1 MTDRPDVGKPESAA
15 KAERGIEIHGDVH
28 AGRDVIMGNQV
39 NDFLQQ
45 VAQIASPEE
54 FVARARE
61 LQAML
66 AEIKGQP
73 ELSQAEVDT
82 IEVVEGQM
90 EQVIKEAGKPQ
101 PLAARITATLTGA
114 KLVMDSMGDTVKS
127 AIGLGTVVA
136 GLVEIV
142 PKVFGAG

>member
-1 MTDRPDVGKPESAA
+1 
-15 KAERGIEIHGDVH
+15 
-28 AGRDVIMGNQV
+28 
-39 NDFLQQ
+39 
-45 VAQIASPEE
+45 
-54 FVARARE
+54 
-61 LQAML
+61 ML

-73 ELSQAEVDT
+73 DLSQAEVDT

-90 EQVIKEAGKPQ
+90 EQVIEEAQKPE

-114 KLVMDSMGDTVKS
+114 KAVMDSMGDTVKS
-127 AIGLGTVVA
+127 AIGLGMVVA